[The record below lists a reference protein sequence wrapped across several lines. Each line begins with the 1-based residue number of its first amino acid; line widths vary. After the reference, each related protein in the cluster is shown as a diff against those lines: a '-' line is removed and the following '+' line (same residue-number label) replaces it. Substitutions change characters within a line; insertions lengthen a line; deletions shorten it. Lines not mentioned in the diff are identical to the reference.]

1 MKTEFSFAD
10 GISFP
15 KVRLVMKQVYFGI
28 PAVLLAIGVMVA
40 PVQAADEAAAVDGE
54 KVYKGLCMSC
64 HDTGLLNSPKLGD
77 KAAWEPRIATGM
89 DALYTS
95 ALNGKNT
102 MPAKGGNPAL
112 SDAEVKAAVDYMV
125 EKAK

>member
-1 MKTEFSFAD
+1 MKKMFS
-10 GISFP
+10 GIAMGL
-15 KVRLVMKQVYFGI
+15 LVV
-28 PAVLLAIGVMVA
+28 GVMAA
-40 PVQAADEAAAVDGE
+40 PVQAADEAAAADGE

-77 KAAWEPRIATGM
+77 KDAWKDRIATGM

>member
-1 MKTEFSFAD
+1 
-10 GISFP
+10 
-15 KVRLVMKQVYFGI
+15 MKQVYFGI
-28 PAVLLAIGVMVA
+28 PAVLLAMSVMLA

-112 SDAEVKAAVDYMV
+112 SDDEVKAAVDYMV